1 MLGYLLWD
9 LVEGKCEQTWIR
21 ELRECLVLNQKV
33 ARRFLDQ
40 LMTAGFVPRLSRD
53 IWRIV
58 LAAPPKWPR
67 TS

>member
-9 LVEGKCEQTWIR
+9 LVERRSERAWIQ
-21 ELRECLVLNQKV
+21 ELRECLAQNQKV

-40 LMTAGFVPRLSRD
+40 LMVAGVLPRHGRD
-53 IWRIV
+53 VWRLI